1 MNGMEATSFSLIVI
15 RSFNLEA
22 ALSFYGALGLRFVQ
36 EQHGSGSVHY
46 SSELSGVVLE
56 IYPAQAGAV
65 PEPKAAGLNML
76 GFRVTSLDDTLAKLQ
91 ALGIE
96 PKAAPKDAEWGR
108 WVNVRDPDGCL
119 VQLNQA
125 TK

>member
-1 MNGMEATSFSLIVI
+1 MNGMEATSFSFIVI
-15 RSFNLEA
+15 RSFNLEG

-36 EQHGSGSVHY
+36 EQHGSGPVHY
-46 SSELSGVVLE
+46 SSELNGVMLE
-56 IYPAQAGAV
+56 IYPAQAGAIF
-65 PEPKAAGLNML
+65 EPKAAGLNML

-96 PKAAPKDAEWGR
+96 PKSAPKDAEWGR
-108 WVNVRDPDGCL
+108 WVNVSDPDGCL

-125 TK
+125 TR